1 MAESCPT
8 SYKQSHRY
16 VVRRPR
22 ARLRCMNARVDL
34 LLKDALQLPAE
45 ERSAVAAALIDSL
58 ETADEAVVSEAWRK
72 ELISRRDALRA
83 GSAVAQPWAEVRA
96 RIRAL

>member
-1 MAESCPT
+1 
-8 SYKQSHRY
+8 
-16 VVRRPR
+16 
-22 ARLRCMNARVDL
+22 MNARVDL

-83 GSAVAQPWAEVRA
+83 GSAAAQPWAEVRA
-96 RIRAL
+96 RISAL